1 VSQPANSSSTYKY
14 TTIREDLEDMV
25 YKISPLET
33 PVMQAIGRKGDFEN
47 TYHEWSTVELAA
59 ANADNKTIEGDDA
72 TNDAPTTGN
81 RFGNYAQLM
90 DKVAQ
95 VTTTAEKVKS
105 AGGVQKMAKQVL
117 FKTQEIKRDMEA
129 RLVSKKVAVAGSDTV
144 ARETA
149 GIAAFIRTNA
159 SRGATGANGTLSG
172 TTVGYPNA
180 LETAGTNRAFTET
193 LLKTGMQGAWT
204 EGGQP
209 EPPS

>member
-1 VSQPANSSSTYKY
+1 
-14 TTIREDLEDMV
+14 
-25 YKISPLET
+25 
-33 PVMQAIGRKGDFEN
+33 MQAIGRKGDFEN

-105 AGGVQKMAKQVL
+105 AGGVQKMAKQIL

-129 RLVSKKVAVAGSDTV
+129 RLVSKK
-144 ARETA
+144 
-149 GIAAFIRTNA
+149 
-159 SRGATGANGTLSG
+159 
-172 TTVGYPNA
+172 P
-180 LETAGTNRAFTET
+180 
-193 LLKTGMQGAWT
+193 
-204 EGGQP
+204 
-209 EPPS
+209 